1 MKATGIVRRI
11 DDLGRVVIPKEIRRT
26 MRIREGDPLEIYT
39 DNNGEVIFK
48 KYSPIEELATFACQ
62 YAEVLAK
69 SMGMPVV
76 ITDRDHV
83 VAANGIP
90 KREVLERR
98 VSGEL
103 EELME
108 QRKNYQ
114 YTGKERL
121 KPVEGLDRNAT
132 VIYPILS
139 SGDVMG
145 AAVLLEGE
153 GGCQASE
160 TENKAMQIAADFLGK
175 QMES

>member
-1 MKATGIVRRI
+1 
-11 DDLGRVVIPKEIRRT
+11 
-26 MRIREGDPLEIYT
+26 
-39 DNNGEVIFK
+39 
-48 KYSPIEELATFACQ
+48 
-62 YAEVLAK
+62 
-69 SMGMPVV
+69 MGMPVV